1 MLREPCKWVS
11 FTEALLGRLSCAAT
25 PARRVCRR
33 LPRSR
38 PAAREWVPASR
49 SRVEN
54 AAPHPGHESLP
65 GRNERRI
72 RINLSNSTLTASL
85 RRGEAR
91 RTSDTPSRPRDALRP
106 SNSSSLTLKW
116 RAQGMPGAK
125 PAPIASRA
133 NEKSTRAKS
142 LQVKPFNRHSLRD
155 GFTVSFVLSPGN
167 RAFLPPSPVG
177 SSPTGLMSASR
188 HQDHTASP
196 SALPAFV
203 FASRSV
209 HRIPRSTLVT
219 IA

>member
-1 MLREPCKWVS
+1 MGFVHRGVIGAPELRSAQGASAVGCP
-11 FTEALLGRLSCAAT
+11 EADQRFANGSRLRGAAWRT
-25 PARRVCRR
+25 LRRR
-33 LPRSR
+33 
-38 PAAREWVPASR
+38 
-49 SRVEN
+49 
-54 AAPHPGHESLP
+54 HESLP

-72 RINLSNSTLTASL
+72 QINLSNSTLTASL
-85 RRGEAR
+85 RRGEDR
-91 RTSDTPSRPRDALRP
+91 RTSDTPSRSRDALRP

-188 HQDHTASP
+188 HQDHTTSP